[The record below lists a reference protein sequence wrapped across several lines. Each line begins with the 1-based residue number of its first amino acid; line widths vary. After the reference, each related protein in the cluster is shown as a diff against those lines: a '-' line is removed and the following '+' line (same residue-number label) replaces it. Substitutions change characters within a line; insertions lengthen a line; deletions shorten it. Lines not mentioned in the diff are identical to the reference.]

1 MLLAIDQRPHPVLC
15 DRGLCNKACA
25 SLKPERERERDR
37 QTDRQRLLAR
47 QGSQCFVTSS
57 WFPVL
62 LGSPEQQQLL
72 KGGNHTW
79 L

>member
-37 QTDRQRLLAR
+37 QTDRQTDRASSEELSNVL
-47 QGSQCFVTSS
+47 GLFVYKETSS
-57 WFPVL
+57 QNF
-62 LGSPEQQQLL
+62 
-72 KGGNHTW
+72 KHTGR
-79 L
+79 